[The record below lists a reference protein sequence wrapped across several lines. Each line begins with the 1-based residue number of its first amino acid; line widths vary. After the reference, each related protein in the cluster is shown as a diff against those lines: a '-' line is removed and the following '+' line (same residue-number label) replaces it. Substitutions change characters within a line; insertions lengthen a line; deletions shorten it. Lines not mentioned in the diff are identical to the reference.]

1 MDENILNNLTSDV
14 SEHYEGTVHDHRLT
28 CIDGIID
35 KAPSSHNNFCLVTNH
50 NDNDKN
56 PWIMIDLTGK
66 KFDKVVLHNRVDCCQ
81 SLINGATVSI
91 TSDKD
96 GKQILWTDSVPST
109 SDKVYTF
116 SDLPFTTDKNPL
128 STIKKAD
135 TTTKTTPKQ
144 EPVKQEPVK
153 QEPVKQEPVKQEP
166 VKQETTKQETTK
178 QETTS
183 TETIAA
189 SASKTTDS
197 SNPSQEN
204 VGKIKTSQFDK
215 K

>member
-14 SEHYEGTVHDHRLT
+14 SEHYEGTIHDHRLT

-35 KAPSSHNNFCLVTNH
+35 EVPSSHNNFCLVTNH

-96 GKQILWTDSVPST
+96 GKQILWTDSVPTT

-135 TTTKTTPKQ
+135 TTTTTTTPKQ
-144 EPVKQEPVK
+144 EPI
-153 QEPVKQEPVKQEP
+153 
-166 VKQETTKQETTK
+166 KQETTKQETIKQETTK
-178 QETTS
+178 QETSS
-183 TETIAA
+183 TETIA
-189 SASKTTDS
+189 SSSSSKTADS

>member
-1 MDENILNNLTSDV
+1 LNNLTSDV
-14 SEHYEGTVHDHRLT
+14 SEHYEGTIHDHRLT

-35 KAPSSHNNFCLVTNH
+35 KTPSSHNNFCLVTNH

-96 GKQILWTDSVPST
+96 GKQILWTDSVPTT
-109 SDKVYTF
+109 SESVYTF
-116 SDLPFTTDKNPL
+116 TDLPFTTDKNPL

-135 TTTKTTPKQ
+135 STTTTTPK
-144 EPVKQEPVK
+144 P
-153 QEPVKQEPVKQEP
+153 EP
-166 VKQETTKQETTK
+166 VKQETVKQETVK
-178 QETTS
+178 EESIKSETTS
-183 TETIAA
+183 TETIA
-189 SASKTTDS
+189 SSSPKTTDS
-197 SNPSQEN
+197 NQEN